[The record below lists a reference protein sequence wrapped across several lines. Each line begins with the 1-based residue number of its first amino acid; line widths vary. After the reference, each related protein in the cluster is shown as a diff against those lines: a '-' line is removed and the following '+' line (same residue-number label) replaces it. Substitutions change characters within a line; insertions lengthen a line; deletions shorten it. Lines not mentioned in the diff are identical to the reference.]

1 MGVMKKIERKLSK
14 NKTKQNKTDG
24 DKTETFDD
32 FEFFF
37 MCQFHLWPGRFFFP
51 CMCVYVGMY
60 LIDVI
65 IMSLHLC
72 SGLKNSPCK
81 LERSIIGKTP

>member
-14 NKTKQNKTDG
+14 NKTKQNKTKQNKTDG

-37 MCQFHLWPGRFFFP
+37 MCQFHL
-51 CMCVYVGMY
+51 
-60 LIDVI
+60 
-65 IMSLHLC
+65 
-72 SGLKNSPCK
+72 
-81 LERSIIGKTP
+81 

>member
-14 NKTKQNKTDG
+14 NKTKQNKQMVIKQRPSTILNFSLCVSSTCDL
-24 DKTETFDD
+24 DV
-32 FEFFF
+32 
-37 MCQFHLWPGRFFFP
+37 FFP